1 MILQVNSSQ
10 HRWVQAGRR
19 ASAAGIEQVQAVGDT
34 QMEGV
39 RISERGELRNPEEKL
54 GDLPNTVQKPW

>member
-1 MILQVNSSQ
+1 
-10 HRWVQAGRR
+10 
-19 ASAAGIEQVQAVGDT
+19 
-34 QMEGV
+34 MEGV